1 MRGISSGPLGVAA
14 AMPLLELDRV
24 SKRYGHGTQER
35 VALRGVSLEIES
47 GEFVAVWGRRRS
59 GRSTLLRIAAGVEPP
74 DEGVV
79 RFAGRDLSAHD
90 DAEGSRG
97 GVRYCRKAFRRDGG
111 QHVLDQ
117 LVTSQLTHGVSVLQA
132 RSRARSALE
141 RTGAERCA
149 ALRPSDLGST
159 EVMRV
164 MIARA
169 LVHRPEVLVIDEPT
183 LGVDLRDR
191 DRILLLLHSLADEG
205 VAILMSA
212 EETSCLSESRALSL
226 SAGKLR
232 GELRSPELPPVAHLH
247 DATRW
252 SASA

>member
-1 MRGISSGPLGVAA
+1 MT
-14 AMPLLELDRV
+14 LLELADV
-24 SKRYGHGTQER
+24 SKRYGHGAHER
-35 VALRGVSLEIES
+35 VALRGVSLEVEG

-59 GRSTLLRIAAGVEPP
+59 GRSTLLRVAAGVEPP

-79 RFAGRDLSAHD
+79 RFAGRDLSEY

-117 LVTSQLTHGVSVLQA
+117 LVTSQLTRGVSVAQA

-149 ALRPSDLGST
+149 ALRPSDLDSA
-159 EVMRV
+159 EVV
-164 MIARA
+164 GVVIARA

-183 LGVDLRDR
+183 LGVSFRDR

-205 VAILMSA
+205 IAILMSA
-212 EETSCLSESRALSL
+212 EETPCLSGSRALSL
-226 SAGKLR
+226 SAGELR

-247 DATRW
+247 DAAQW